1 MRAPAVRFLTQ
12 EQLVR
17 KAVIEGLS
25 RALRQVYTEE
35 QVGPPTEYIK
45 QLLARLSNNEHEA
58 WPVAARREFGLRAL
72 RR

>member
-1 MRAPAVRFLTQ
+1 MRFLKQ

-35 QVGPPTEYIK
+35 QVGPPTEHIK
-45 QLLARLSNNEHEA
+45 QLLTRLANPS
-58 WPVAARREFGLRAL
+58 RAQTKIPEG
-72 RR
+72 RWRKRF